1 MTPHKFKSF
10 IPEIADDMGISEADL
25 TRIVDFYYKELRQAL
40 TGLKYKQIIVEG
52 LGKFNLKEN
61 AVRKKIDTHKN
72 IIEHSRRDTM
82 QNYKLVKICEEELV
96 NLERALQQ
104 VIEDKQR
111 MKAFYDE
118 KNRYIKDLEEQKK
131 DS

>member
-10 IPEIADDMGISEADL
+10 ITEIADDMDISEADL

-72 IIEHSRRDTM
+72 IIEHSKRDTM
-82 QNYKLVKICEEELV
+82 QSYKLVKICEEELV
-96 NLERALQQ
+96 NLERALEQI
-104 VIEDKQR
+104 IEDKER

-118 KNRYIKDLEEQKK
+118 KNRLIKDLEKQEK